1 MHHVWDDSNGTW
13 KRVTE
18 LSPLL
23 GIKTIDD
30 AGLPF
35 LEKYLD
41 QLMAEGLPNI
51 EEKMYSAF
59 ERDLFKSRMLVHLG
73 QLTAGSS
80 TSKSVSS
87 QAHTHSS
94 TAYSEQDNKVLAEDV
109 GRALRMVVCT
119 FIMNYTLDIAREG
132 RDDVLKQLSGNQ
144 DPKDYPEETSP
155 WMMSMQLKHYFSTIR
170 FNLIRQNLERLQK
183 IMQSSK
189 KLERTSAFVIML
201 AFAMVLE
208 ECQDCL
214 VKQAEGR
221 VFRREATYEASY
233 ANLGSETFA
242 IDHEF
247 AYLRQTLLMKY
258 ETEPGTQNAS
268 LRDWVDTTTNTLEKD
283 FLRNVVQD
291 SDKHRKC
298 QHPFPSDWC
307 PI

>member
-1 MHHVWDDSNGTW
+1 MT
-13 KRVTE
+13 K

-35 LEKYLD
+35 HEKYLD
-41 QLMAEGLPNI
+41 QLVAEGLPDI
-51 EEKMYSAF
+51 EEKLYSAF
-59 ERDLFKSRMLVHLG
+59 EKDLFRSKMLVHLC
-73 QLTAGSS
+73 QLTVGLS
-80 TSKSVSS
+80 TSKTVCP
-87 QAHTHSS
+87 QAHTHSF
-94 TAYSEQDNKVLAEDV
+94 TAYPEQDNEVLAEDV
-109 GRALRMVVCT
+109 RRALKMVVCT

-132 RDDVLKQLSGNQ
+132 RDDVLRQLSGNH

-155 WMMSMQLKHYFSTIR
+155 WMMSMQLKHYFNTIR
-170 FNLIRQNLERLQK
+170 FNLIRQNLGRLEK
-183 IMQSSK
+183 IMQSPE
-189 KLERTSAFVIML
+189 KLERTSAFTIML
-201 AFAMVLE
+201 AFAIVLE

-221 VFRREATYEASY
+221 VLGREATYEASY

-268 LRDWVDTTTNTLEKD
+268 LRDWADTTSNTLEGD
-283 FLRNVVQD
+283 FLKNVVKD
-291 SDKHRKC
+291 LDKHRKR
-298 QHPFPSDWC
+298 QHSLLSDRGPF
-307 PI
+307 